1 MPISFDTTRLNV
13 AEVTLDMTACQR
25 EALLNTLPQLLTPTV
40 VENLPPYFHGVDT
53 KAAAQ
58 RWLSRMMSESQLLL
72 VKRRSEDAIIGMLFI
87 FGDDNKDAHIG
98 YLVDEQ
104 YWRQGVASEL
114 LQGFMHHA
122 RQMGSWL
129 RLIGG
134 VATDNA
140 ASATLLQKLGF
151 VKAYH
156 CNARDD
162 VIFYE
167 YRLATQRSE
176 V

>member
-1 MPISFDTTRLNV
+1 MAISFDTTRLNV
-13 AEVTLDMTACQR
+13 VEVTLDMTADQR
-25 EALLNTLPQLLTPTV
+25 EALLNTLPQLLTPKV
-40 VENLPPYFHGVDT
+40 VENLPPYFHGVNT

-58 RWLSRMMSESQLLL
+58 RWLSRMITESQLLI
-72 VKRRSEDAIIGMLFI
+72 VKKRSESVIIGMLFI
-87 FGDDNKDAHIG
+87 FVDEHKDAHIG

-104 YWRQGVASEL
+104 YWRQGLASEL

-122 RQMGSWL
+122 RQIGPWA

-134 VATDNA
+134 VAADNT

-151 VKAYH
+151 IKASN
-156 CNARDD
+156 CPPCDD

-167 YRLATQRSE
+167 YRLAIQRS
-176 V
+176 